1 MGRQWLVWLLAA
13 GAILAQPVAGLV
25 GRFGDGAAS
34 VVFVSR
40 SPNFYLEP
48 GESIHPSLGAVF
60 SGQWE
65 GSLQVLAAGA
75 YEFNRP
81 VDIDGVSGAKH
92 TLTAGMHAI
101 LRERAVDLD
110 IARLSDAARELFR
123 GKPCTFAELRPLL
136 TAAFPGL
143 DELHAGVQLNPIQQ
157 RLRIA

>member
-81 VDIDGVSGAKH
+81 VGIDGVSGAKH
-92 TLTAGMHAI
+92 TLTAGMHAFVAAI
-101 LRERAVDLD
+101 RAFGGRGGAVAVGVAGRRAS
-110 IARLSDAARELFR
+110 IGSRFRVRFSFMSDQRSR
-123 GKPCTFAELRPLL
+123 RTRRRK
-136 TAAFPGL
+136 
-143 DELHAGVQLNPIQQ
+143 GV
-157 RLRIA
+157 A